1 MTVFLSRSIYCFKS
15 ISPPYPLFS
24 TVACWPCVSQVS
36 PIFSVSRPDRDL
48 PVSQTRSNFPS
59 LSRFQQLVP
68 ALTPDRPSVWLLIG
82 RHYARLLLRVKP
94 CGAITSGRHQSRHR
108 SLTTASLS
116 VTGCSWCRGWHF
128 ASAWDTGGVIERYYR
143 TPRADTFRAT
153 DDTLTQTIHSL
164 TNWQGTWHFDVW
176 EDHTF
181 TTSYIDLTVHLL
193 FDLLVSLQCL
203 FYCICHLTNR
213 SFFPPFH
220 DHLLP
225 LQCENSSWMLSLFSS
240 LDWTLSH
247 LALYFGWLFS
257 FDLFSTAFLSYN
269 LTICTFFIS
278 SCHPLPSSAISTRT
292 SSSSHLYIFTVFVLP
307 FSSLIT

>member
-59 LSRFQQLVP
+59 LSRSQQLVP

-153 DDTLTQTIHSL
+153 DDTLTQTYSFTDQLAGHVALWCLRRSYL
-164 TNWQGTWHFDVW
+164 YYFVHWPNC
-176 EDHTF
+176 TF
-181 TTSYIDLTVHLL
+181 T
-193 FDLLVSLQCL
+193 F
-203 FYCICHLTNR
+203 
-213 SFFPPFH
+213 
-220 DHLLP
+220 
-225 LQCENSSWMLSLFSS
+225 W
-240 LDWTLSH
+240 
-247 LALYFGWLFS
+247 
-257 FDLFSTAFLSYN
+257 
-269 LTICTFFIS
+269 FIS
-278 SCHPLPSSAISTRT
+278 FTTMFILLYLPP
-292 SSSSHLYIFTVFVLP
+292 Y
-307 FSSLIT
+307 